1 MNRKSFLNFQM
12 KNEIGLNKTV
22 LDCVFIRNIDL
33 KLVNQSE
40 VIWAHNLYKHIWKFI
55 SNAHIIYIFQI
66 SDLPNLRF
74 FYFFFNLKI

>member
-40 VIWAHNLYKHIWKFI
+40 VI
-55 SNAHIIYIFQI
+55 
-66 SDLPNLRF
+66 
-74 FYFFFNLKI
+74 

>member
-1 MNRKSFLNFQM
+1 MNRNSFLNFYM

-22 LDCVFIRNIDL
+22 LDCVFIRNIHL

-40 VIWAHNLYKHIWKFI
+40 VIWAHNLYKHVWKFI